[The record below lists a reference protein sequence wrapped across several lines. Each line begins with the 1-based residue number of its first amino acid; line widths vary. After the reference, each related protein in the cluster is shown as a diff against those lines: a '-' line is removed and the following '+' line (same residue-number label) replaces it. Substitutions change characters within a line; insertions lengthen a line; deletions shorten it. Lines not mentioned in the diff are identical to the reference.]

1 MGVEVTQARVD
12 ELEDMTPDQ
21 SGQRQVYIGDR
32 PPCSGE
38 HRAQHMVPR
47 VKTSP
52 GQRQTVMGLGRTK
65 RISFVSAK
73 SLGRTFKVW
82 AAEHMMQECG
92 EAAER
97 FRALAATAVAGRRVG
112 RPALEDAWRE
122 ALSGL
127 SDHDSQLLDRLAA
140 SSGGGVGGEGPEHR
154 ELKEFVMRTPS
165 VVGLPPGA
173 EVQSEYRLDS
183 HDLVDVMF
191 YWQGQMV
198 AVEVKSVTSNVD
210 DIRRGLFQCIKYK
223 AVTEAMLQ
231 AIGKEP
237 NVRSILVVGG
247 SLPTK
252 LRTIQM
258 RLGVEVKENVR
269 P

>member
-1 MGVEVTQARVD
+1 
-12 ELEDMTPDQ
+12 
-21 SGQRQVYIGDR
+21 
-32 PPCSGE
+32 
-38 HRAQHMVPR
+38 
-47 VKTSP
+47 
-52 GQRQTVMGLGRTK
+52 
-65 RISFVSAK
+65 
-73 SLGRTFKVW
+73 
-82 AAEHMMQECG
+82 
-92 EAAER
+92 
-97 FRALAATAVAGRRVG
+97 
-112 RPALEDAWRE
+112 
-122 ALSGL
+122 
-127 SDHDSQLLDRLAA
+127 
-140 SSGGGVGGEGPEHR
+140 
-154 ELKEFVMRTPS
+154 MRTPS